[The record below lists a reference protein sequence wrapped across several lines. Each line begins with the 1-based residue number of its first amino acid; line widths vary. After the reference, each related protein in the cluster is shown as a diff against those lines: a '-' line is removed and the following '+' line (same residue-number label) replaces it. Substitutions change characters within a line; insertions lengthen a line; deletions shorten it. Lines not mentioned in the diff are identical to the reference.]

1 MDRRKL
7 LNISLFAL
15 VASLVEIARWGA
27 TDLTWSLTIPYPTP
41 SFVRNAFP
49 TLDHNF
55 YRPQFAEIVGVVAS
69 LVVLLAC
76 LIAFYPGS
84 SRYLISVNGRFRV
97 DKFCWGACACLFPWA
112 VFFFSEIVRNNSLS
126 FGRSWSHAEVWLL
139 ASVFIGLQAFTE
151 EYVFR
156 GYLLAGLFSLS
167 RSYLLSACLSSLAF
181 ALVHQPESL
190 AASAIPFIFGL
201 LCCEFRR
208 ISGGMEFSF
217 GYHFVWNAVSE
228 TGIMPNFQWYD
239 NSYGTLYFINQING
253 WSVGALYLGG
263 LLLLLFARLC
273 RGQYATRMLMLRGTA
288 RA

>member
-7 LNISLFAL
+7 LNISLFVL
-15 VASLVEIARWGA
+15 VASLVEIAHWGA

-41 SFVRNAFP
+41 SFVRDAFP

-55 YRPQFAEIVGVVAS
+55 YRPLFGEIVGVVAS

-76 LIAFYPGS
+76 LAAFYPGS
-84 SRYLISVNGRFRV
+84 ARYLISVDGRFRFG
-97 DKFCWGACACLFPWA
+97 KFCWGACACLFPWA
-112 VFFFSEIVRNNSLS
+112 LFFFSEIVRNNSLS
-126 FGRSWSHAEVWLL
+126 LGRSWSHAEVWLL
-139 ASVFIGLQAFTE
+139 ASVFIGLQVFTE

-181 ALVHQPESL
+181 ALVHRPESL

-208 ISGGMEFSF
+208 ISGGIEFSF

-228 TGIMPNFQWYD
+228 TGIMLNFQWYD
-239 NSYGTLYFINQING
+239 NSYGALNFANQISG
-253 WSVGALYLGG
+253 WSIGTLFLGG
-263 LLLLLFARLC
+263 LMLLLFARLY
-273 RGQYATRMLMLRGTA
+273 RGQYATRLLLRGTA
-288 RA
+288 MA